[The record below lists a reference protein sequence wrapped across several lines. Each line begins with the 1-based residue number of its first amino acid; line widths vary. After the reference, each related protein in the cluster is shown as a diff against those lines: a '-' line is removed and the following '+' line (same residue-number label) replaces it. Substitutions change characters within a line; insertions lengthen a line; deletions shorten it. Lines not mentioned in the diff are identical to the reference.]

1 RALDTFGEVAVL
13 GVAGIAILGVLGSV
27 RATARAVDAEP
38 YREPLPGSVQSTGT
52 AAEALE
58 DAARNTL
65 PLRLLAKGVT
75 PILAV
80 VSVMLLWRGHNEPGG
95 GFIAALVAAC
105 AFALVYLARES
116 DRPVSRPSTPV
127 ALIGGGLVLAGL
139 TGIGGYALGQFLEP
153 A

>member
-1 RALDTFGEVAVL
+1 TATIGALVFTGRRERSPIGMYLLENGPEITGGSNVVNTILVEFRALDTFGEVAVL

-80 VSVMLLWRGHNEPGG
+80 VSV
-95 GFIAALVAAC
+95 
-105 AFALVYLARES
+105 
-116 DRPVSRPSTPV
+116 
-127 ALIGGGLVLAGL
+127 
-139 TGIGGYALGQFLEP
+139 
-153 A
+153 